1 MAAAIIKSSRNET
14 IIQFSIFA
22 DNKVGRLNE
31 LIRLLS
37 CHSIQV
43 VALTT
48 QDTTDSTI
56 IRIIVNYPDD
66 AREMLKQN
74 GYSFTSSEMIV
85 VEIDDASKLR
95 KVLYALVEAE
105 LNIHYIYPFIF
116 RPHGKSALAMHLEDN
131 EVAKNTLETHQ
142 LKVLNQSD
150 IAR

>member
-1 MAAAIIKSSRNET
+1 
-14 IIQFSIFA
+14 
-22 DNKVGRLNE
+22 
-31 LIRLLS
+31 
-37 CHSIQV
+37 
-43 VALTT
+43 
-48 QDTTDSTI
+48 
-56 IRIIVNYPDD
+56 
-66 AREMLKQN
+66 MLKQN

>member
-1 MAAAIIKSSRNET
+1 MAAALIKSSRNET
-14 IIQFSIFA
+14 IEQFSIFA

-37 CHSIQV
+37 FHTIQV

-56 IRIIVNYPDD
+56 IRIIVNYPND
-66 AREMLKQN
+66 ARKLLKEN
-74 GYSFTSSEMIV
+74 GYSFSSSEMV
-85 VEIDDASKLR
+85 AVEIDDASMLR

-116 RPHGKSALAMHLEDN
+116 RPHGKSALAMHIEDIDI
-131 EVAKNTLETHQ
+131 AKNTLETHH

>member
-1 MAAAIIKSSRNET
+1 MAAAIIKSSRNE
-14 IIQFSIFA
+14 IIKQFSIFA

-37 CHSIQV
+37 FNNIQV

-66 AREMLKQN
+66 AQAMLKEN
-74 GYSFTSSEMIV
+74 GYSFTSSEMIA

-95 KVLYALVEAE
+95 EVLYAFVEVE
-105 LNIHYIYPFIF
+105 LNIHYIYLFIF
-116 RPHGKSALAMHLEDN
+116 RPNGKSALAMHLEDIDI
-131 EVAKNTLETHQ
+131 ARSSLEAHQ
-142 LKVLNQSD
+142 LKVLNQSN

>member
-1 MAAAIIKSSRNET
+1 MAAALIKSSRDET
-14 IIQFSIFA
+14 IEQFSIFA

-37 CHSIQV
+37 IHDIQV

-56 IRIIVNYPDD
+56 IRIIVNYPDN
-66 AREMLKQN
+66 AREMLKKN
-74 GYSFTSSEMIV
+74 GYSFSSSEMIV
-85 VEIDDASKLR
+85 VEIGDASKLR
-95 KVLYALVEAE
+95 AVLYALVEAE
-105 LNIHYIYPFIF
+105 LNIHYIYPFIL

-131 EVAKNTLETHQ
+131 EIAKNALESHQ
-142 LKVLNQSD
+142 LKVLNQTD